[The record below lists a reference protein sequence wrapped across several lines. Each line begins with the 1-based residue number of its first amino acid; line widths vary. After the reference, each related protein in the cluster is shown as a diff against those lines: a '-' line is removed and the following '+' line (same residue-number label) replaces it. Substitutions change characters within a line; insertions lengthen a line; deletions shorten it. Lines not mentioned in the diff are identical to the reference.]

1 MKNLIYIFGIAGFIA
16 LAACDNSNRGI
27 EDNQKADNNMMDKAD
42 TTAIQEEFNSRGV
55 PAEGLPDNNAIRSDT
70 LAISDRNAEMMED
83 LPEAV
88 KENIMD
94 DASLKTLTL
103 TDSRRFTE
111 DGTTYYELSFANGNK
126 VIFDE
131 QGNKTPGK

>member
-1 MKNLIYIFGIAGFIA
+1 
-16 LAACDNSNRGI
+16 
-27 EDNQKADNNMMDKAD
+27 MMDKAD